1 MTTLAVKIDR
11 SKGEIQIATDNQ
23 LTTNSSA
30 NEGNGYALDWSL
42 SDGMKL
48 FELANGWV
56 IAMAGSGGEMNCFR
70 SAAESQDFSKPLSVR
85 QFLKNCYAE
94 YVQDPGYCHDPLS
107 MFIVADSKVFQVL
120 DRYGIIQINNY
131 MALGSGT
138 PWAMAAMHLGK
149 SAAEAVVCASVF
161 DLFTDDRVSS
171 KVIATPKEPSSDSL
185 VRSCAT
191 SNAQVEVM
199 RVDEIEYVSMAQLQS
214 AQSHQLPLNNRAV

>member
-1 MTTLAVKIDR
+1 MTTIAVKVDR

-23 LTTNSSA
+23 LTTNDSV
-30 NEGNGYALDWSL
+30 NEGGGYALDWSL

-48 FELANGWV
+48 LELANGWV

-70 SAAESQDFSKPLSVR
+70 SAAESQDFSKPLNVR

-107 MFIVADSKVFQVL
+107 MFIIADNKVFQVL

-171 KVIATPKEPSSDSL
+171 KVIPIPKEPSLDS
-185 VRSCAT
+185 VVTSCAT
-191 SNAQVEVM
+191 PNIQVEVE
-199 RVDEIEYVSMAQLQS
+199 RIDGIEYVSMEQLQS
-214 AQSHQLPLNNRAV
+214 VLSHQLSLNNRAV